1 MQYRAAKLVTGAF
14 HLTSTDKLNDELG
27 WETIPQRA
35 EFLGLS
41 LFHKIHFNEIRPLV
55 RQCMPTV
62 RQKTNNTRSKDFY
75 LEFPPKGKQFSDSFF
90 PHFTKSWN
98 NLEI

>member
-1 MQYRAAKLVTGAF
+1 
-14 HLTSTDKLNDELG
+14 
-27 WETIPQRA
+27 
-35 EFLGLS
+35 
-41 LFHKIHFNEIRPLV
+41 
-55 RQCMPTV
+55 MPTV

-98 NLEI
+98 NLDISLQNEYDKDTFKDKLKIKIKPKRYKHFS